1 MRRDN
6 FDRLPSFRT
15 LAQAEAG
22 VILRDAGAARRPR
35 RAWRQGVER
44 EARAQRLV
52 SVWLGTP
59 VSKSAACAPAAS
71 TATSATI
78 TSAISESEV
87 RGRTTESCQGSGEL
101 AERQGIAVLTRRD
114 RKVGQV
120 RLLHSPPLCSLTI
133 ELSFNGRTPDSD
145 SGDHGS
151 NPWKPT
157 NGTREKRHARSVPA
171 VVETLARLEA
181 NFLEETP
188 NGGKERNSLQWRN
201 GNAALMSR
209 LVTAA
214 IRCATSV
221 GDTPA

>member
-1 MRRDN
+1 M
-6 FDRLPSFRT
+6 
-15 LAQAEAG
+15 
-22 VILRDAGAARRPR
+22 
-35 RAWRQGVER
+35 
-44 EARAQRLV
+44 

-59 VSKSAACAPAAS
+59 VSKSAAYAPAAS

-120 RLLHSPPLCSLTI
+120 RLLHSPPLCSLAI
-133 ELSFNGRTPDSD
+133 GLSFNGRTPDSD

-151 NPWKPT
+151 NPWRPT

-188 NGGKERNSLQWRN
+188 NGGKERNSLRWRN
-201 GNAALMSR
+201 GNAAVCEILMSR
-209 LVTAA
+209 VVPAA
-214 IRCATSV
+214 IRWFNFGRRYTSV
-221 GDTPA
+221 M